1 MCSLPLFG
9 KLNAS
14 TEAARKQ
21 FLHLKSMAEFEKFER
36 ITLVIKALME
46 TVQAIFLFILVEII
60 MSVKLSKELSK
71 IWCSCRM

>member
-21 FLHLKSMAEFEKFER
+21 FLHFKSMAEFEKFER
-36 ITLVIKALME
+36 ITLVIKALMK
-46 TVQAIFLFILVEII
+46 TVQAIFLFF
-60 MSVKLSKELSK
+60 SS
-71 IWCSCRM
+71 